1 MYIWLLYT
9 DLYQNFNIKN
19 KYIIWVGATADPNE
33 KDLSYKISRTTLS
46 LDLEIFSVKLESGT
60 MLTH

>member
-1 MYIWLLYT
+1 MG
-9 DLYQNFNIKN
+9 
-19 KYIIWVGATADPNE
+19 GATADPNE
-33 KDLSYKISRTTLS
+33 KDLYDKISRTTLS